1 MVEPWLQNLW
11 SWVGIPSMH
20 ECFCMFIQ
28 SKLRDCVIILMYNCE
43 IGLGNRSKK
52 LKFKMMSTKEHLEWA
67 NLFMYNLVFLLYNT
81 VPICIAR
88 VWVLKTLL
96 QYILATW
103 ETSCVQSIW
112 FVVLIN
118 FIPFKPNSPTMVNF
132 MKKMIPPNFWFLNY
146 HSTFPIHQGINFL
159 TQNGTVRVRHWN
171 SIRWELHFFLV
182 H

>member
-1 MVEPWLQNLW
+1 METPQ
-11 SWVGIPSMH
+11 
-20 ECFCMFIQ
+20 FQ
-28 SKLRDCVIILMYNCE
+28 KVII
-43 IGLGNRSKK
+43 
-52 LKFKMMSTKEHLEWA
+52 
-67 NLFMYNLVFLLYNT
+67 VFLLYNT

-103 ETSCVQSIW
+103 ETSCVQSVW

-171 SIRWELHFFLV
+171 SIRWELHFFRVRKYIIPHFNNMKSLLINIDAV
-182 H
+182 VPWFLIYMFQSQSPR